1 MFPLCT
7 LCAMFNGWHQVFR
20 SVCWRFSRFACSPWI
35 GCFFPFLFSQASFVS
50 FFPCPDSLALL
61 CLCGGSCRGVLFP
74 RGLPSVAGID
84 VSRSLG
90 VLDLLILVFKFLEFC
105 PSRSLP
111 VVTGSRC
118 FPFSPFGNPLG
129 FRCGCLP
136 LPWVFVCLRPWRCL
150 FSLGSA
156 LRSLWRWLWTGLVVL
171 FLFI

>member
-1 MFPLCT
+1 MAGIRCFAQFVGAFPGLLAPHGLGVFSLFFFLRPLLFRFFLVQIPWLC
-7 LCAMFNGWHQVFR
+7 CA
-20 SVCWRFSRFACSPWI
+20 
-35 GCFFPFLFSQASFVS
+35 FVVVT
-50 FFPCPDSLALL
+50 A
-61 CLCGGSCRGVLFP
+61 GGVLFP
-74 RGLPSVAGID
+74 RGLPSGAGID